1 MQYYKEHFRKSVSKD
16 LLFYIENKETEFLL
30 RSRIVK
36 NAVIVKI
43 EPVKYKLLILYFN
56 IKVALMK
63 IWHFNLLRAK

>member
-1 MQYYKEHFRKSVSKD
+1 M
-16 LLFYIENKETEFLL
+16 
-30 RSRIVK
+30 K